1 MPKANLKQ
9 KLEGN
14 KLDLSLSELKE
25 VPMSDIVSITATID
39 FYFLNIEL
47 SLNGDRRLKFDSQ
60 PEWKCMRILQYFDF
74 FVKAA

>member
-25 VPMSDIVSITATID
+25 VPISDIVSITATID
-39 FYFLNIEL
+39 FYFLNLEL
-47 SLNGDRRLKFDSQ
+47 SLNQSMAIAGSNSIPSQ
-60 PEWKCMRILQYFDF
+60 SGN
-74 FVKAA
+74 V